1 MNKKTLQLLLDNIIE
16 SEVDFGEIF
25 YENTLVKT
33 YEVIDSKLDT
43 INSRITHGVGIRL
56 AHNNDIVYGYTNDLK
71 KKSLYELV
79 SRIKNNFSN
88 NRLIKEV
95 NLERLKISR
104 DKSVIKH
111 NDMDDNKKKEYLL
124 NIDKLARSID
134 SRIVQVDTVFYESDS
149 EVIIA
154 NTNNTYVKEN
164 RPLTRLNITVIAKDD
179 KKQTKS
185 SKSYG
190 ISGGYELLDEIDI
203 KKEVENLA
211 TSAIK
216 KLSAK
221 PCPSGEMPVIIGP
234 GFGAVIFHEAC
245 GHSMEAT
252 TVSYNTSILS
262 GKLNEKI
269 ASSKVS
275 IIDDGTLKSKWGT
288 TVYDDEGNKT
298 RKNVLIKNGVL
309 KGYLIDYLNNRKMN
323 MEITGSGRRES
334 YKYAPTS
341 RMNNTYLVKGHDKIE
356 DMIKS
361 VKYGIY
367 AVNMGGGSVDP
378 VTGDFNFAV
387 NEAYLIENGKITD
400 MVLGGSLIGNTLDI
414 LNNVS
419 MVSDDLSFDTGFCGS
434 VSGNVPVTIG
444 EPTILVSKILVGGN

>member
-164 RPLTRLNITVIAKDD
+164 RPLTRLNITIIAKDE
-179 KKQTKS
+179 KRQTKS

-211 TSAIK
+211 ISAIK

>member
-111 NDMDDNKKKEYLL
+111 NDMDDKKKKEYLL

-164 RPLTRLNITVIAKDD
+164 RPLTRLNITIIAKDD
-179 KKQTKS
+179 KRQTKS

>member
-1 MNKKTLQLLLDNIIE
+1 
-16 SEVDFGEIF
+16 
-25 YENTLVKT
+25 
-33 YEVIDSKLDT
+33 
-43 INSRITHGVGIRL
+43 
-56 AHNNDIVYGYTNDLK
+56 
-71 KKSLYELV
+71 
-79 SRIKNNFSN
+79 
-88 NRLIKEV
+88 
-95 NLERLKISR
+95 
-104 DKSVIKH
+104 
-111 NDMDDNKKKEYLL
+111 MDDNKKKEYLL

-134 SRIVQVDTVFYESDS
+134 SRIVQVDTVFYESDI

-179 KKQTKS
+179 KRQTKS

-203 KKEVENLA
+203 KKEVVNLA

>member
-33 YEVIDSKLDT
+33 YELIDSKLDT

-71 KKSLYELV
+71 KKSLNELV

-164 RPLTRLNITVIAKDD
+164 RPLTRLNITIIAKDD
-179 KKQTKS
+179 KRQTKS

-203 KKEVENLA
+203 KKEVVNLA

>member
-104 DKSVIKH
+104 DKSIIKH

-203 KKEVENLA
+203 KKEVVNLA

>member
-104 DKSVIKH
+104 DKSIIKH

-179 KKQTKS
+179 KRQTKS

>member
-88 NRLIKEV
+88 NRLIKKV

-164 RPLTRLNITVIAKDD
+164 RPLTRLNITIIAKDD
-179 KKQTKS
+179 KRQTKS

-400 MVLGGSLIGNTLDI
+400 MILGGSLIGNTLDI

>member
-179 KKQTKS
+179 KRQTKS

>member
-104 DKSVIKH
+104 DKSIIKH

-164 RPLTRLNITVIAKDD
+164 RPLTRLNITIIAKDD
-179 KKQTKS
+179 KRQTKS

-211 TSAIK
+211 ISAIK
-216 KLSAK
+216 KISAK

>member
-16 SEVDFGEIF
+16 KEVDFGEIF

-164 RPLTRLNITVIAKDD
+164 RPLTRLNITIIAKDD
-179 KKQTKS
+179 KRQTKS

-211 TSAIK
+211 ISSIK

-298 RKNVLIKNGVL
+298 RKNVLIKNGAL

>member
-164 RPLTRLNITVIAKDD
+164 RPLTRLNITIIAKDE
-179 KKQTKS
+179 KRQTKS

-211 TSAIK
+211 ISAIK

-275 IIDDGTLKSKWGT
+275 IIDDGTLKAKWGT

-298 RKNVLIKNGVL
+298 RKNVLIKNGAL

>member
-95 NLERLKISR
+95 NLERLKISK

-164 RPLTRLNITVIAKDD
+164 RPLTRLNITIIAKDD
-179 KKQTKS
+179 KRQTKS

-211 TSAIK
+211 ISAIK

>member
-43 INSRITHGVGIRL
+43 INSRIIHGVGIRL

-111 NDMDDNKKKEYLL
+111 NDMDDKKKKEYLL

-179 KKQTKS
+179 KRQTKS

-203 KKEVENLA
+203 KKEVVNLA

>member
-79 SRIKNNFSN
+79 NRIKNNFSN

-95 NLERLKISR
+95 NLERLKISK

-164 RPLTRLNITVIAKDD
+164 RPLTRLNITIIAKDD
-179 KKQTKS
+179 KRQTKS

-275 IIDDGTLKSKWGT
+275 IIDDGTLKAKWGT

-323 MEITGSGRRES
+323 MAITGSGRRES

>member
-104 DKSVIKH
+104 DKSIIKH

-179 KKQTKS
+179 KRQTKS

-203 KKEVENLA
+203 KKEVVNLA

>member
-16 SEVDFGEIF
+16 REVDFGEIF

-164 RPLTRLNITVIAKDD
+164 RPLTRLNITIIAKDD
-179 KKQTKS
+179 KRQTKS

-211 TSAIK
+211 ISAIK

-387 NEAYLIENGKITD
+387 NEAYLIEDGKITD